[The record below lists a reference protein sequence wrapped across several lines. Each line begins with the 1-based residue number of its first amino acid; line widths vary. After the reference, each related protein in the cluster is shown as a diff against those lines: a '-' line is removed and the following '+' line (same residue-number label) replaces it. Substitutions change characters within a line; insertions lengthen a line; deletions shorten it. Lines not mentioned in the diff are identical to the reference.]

1 MKLSFF
7 DTAVLKRYKERS
19 GGKGHTLLNKKKKNL
34 SEHLF
39 FVGCKK
45 TFMKSLI
52 AAMSET

>member
-52 AAMSET
+52 AAMSES